1 MGTACRLGPTLLLTF
16 LAGAGTACNDPVD
29 PDRELHIL
37 GYTISGQADGT
48 DPATGEA
55 LSCSFIINEL
65 DTGGP
70 LVGSWTDTTT
80 IRVIRVRNG
89 LTQSVTYDT
98 TLVAQ
103 QATISV
109 ADSSHIQFSIS
120 GSFTANLSG
129 DMVPAYPGYAQ
140 GNWTC
145 GPDQPLGRVQP
156 DATLPGRWN
165 TQPIIDLP
173 IG

>member
-1 MGTACRLGPTLLLTF
+1 MSTARRLGQTLVLTP
-16 LAGAGTACNDPVD
+16 LAAFSTACNDPVD
-29 PDRELHIL
+29 PSRNLHIL

-48 DPATGEA
+48 DPATGDA
-55 LSCSFIINEL
+55 LTCAFIISEL

-80 IRVIRVRNG
+80 IRVIRVRTG
-89 LTQSVTYDT
+89 PTQSVTYDT

-103 QATISV
+103 QATITV
-109 ADSSHIQFSIS
+109 ADSSHIQFSV
-120 GSFTANLSG
+120 GGPFTENLSA

-140 GNWTC
+140 GDWTC
-145 GPDQPLGRVQP
+145 GPEHPLGRVQP

-165 TQPIIDLP
+165 AQPIIDLP